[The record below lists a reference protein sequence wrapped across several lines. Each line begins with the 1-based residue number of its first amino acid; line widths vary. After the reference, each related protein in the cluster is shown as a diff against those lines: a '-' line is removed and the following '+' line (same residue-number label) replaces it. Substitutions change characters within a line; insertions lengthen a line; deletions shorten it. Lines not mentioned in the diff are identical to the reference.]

1 MTAPKIPKTYA
12 GYIAATQ
19 RAQRNYVLTEQAR
32 MRSAWKLYYK
42 YVDAMSAIGLH
53 PLERA
58 ELTAR
63 DDQLR
68 AMLARVA
75 DTHGDTP
82 CNRIMWAQR
91 QEGAAP

>member
-1 MTAPKIPKTYA
+1 MRTPKTYA

-19 RAQRNYVLTEQAR
+19 RSQRYYVLSEQAR
-32 MRSAWKLYYK
+32 ARRAWKLYYK

-53 PLERA
+53 PLERS

-68 AMLARVA
+68 TMLANVET
-75 DTHGDTP
+75 THGDTA

-91 QEGAAP
+91 QEAEHA